1 MQFTWND
8 WGVQGSPDLLPLWQL
23 KIPIPGLRYFQPDTV
38 STPDYLN
45 CLQSKVNG
53 RYKQLRHVQGTVS
66 LCFSMMD
73 GRLSSVAGICVLGE
87 NQAGGN

>member
-1 MQFTWND
+1 MQSTWDD
-8 WGVQGSPDLLPLWQL
+8 WGVQGSLDLLPVWQL
-23 KIPIPGLRYFQPDTV
+23 KIPIPGLRYFQPDTM
-38 STPDYLN
+38 STLDYLT
-45 CLQSKVNG
+45 CLQSKING